1 MLEDV
6 VMAELIWT
14 RDKMDRVQRLAM
26 DYVDALARH
35 HVARDGD
42 NRSKL
47 AGDCFNVRSEFEAV
61 IREVFQHNGS
71 EHDGDDLLSFANQ
84 TLQD

>member
-1 MLEDV
+1 MLEDE

-61 IREVFQHNGS
+61 IREVFQYSGS
-71 EHDGDDLLSFANQ
+71 EPDGDDLLSFANQ